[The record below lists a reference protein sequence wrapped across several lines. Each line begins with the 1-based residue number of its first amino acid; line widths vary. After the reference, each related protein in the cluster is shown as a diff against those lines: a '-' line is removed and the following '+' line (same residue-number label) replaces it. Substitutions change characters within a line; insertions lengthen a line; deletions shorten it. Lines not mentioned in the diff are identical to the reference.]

1 VKEYNKEQDMVL
13 NNHGSA
19 GRYAEELRGDS
30 ISNYNQL
37 DDIVSQY
44 SNLYGGKDADPRTQ
58 MSYSRE

>member
-1 VKEYNKEQDMVL
+1 MVL

-19 GRYAEELRGDS
+19 GRYAEELKGDS